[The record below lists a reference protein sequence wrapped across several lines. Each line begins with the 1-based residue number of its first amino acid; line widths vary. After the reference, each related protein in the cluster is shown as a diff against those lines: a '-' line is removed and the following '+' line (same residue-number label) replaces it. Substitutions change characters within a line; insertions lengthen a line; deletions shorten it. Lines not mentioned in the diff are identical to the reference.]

1 MEIVCATIVY
11 ECSGEETKSHQS
23 INNQWGRCKSNKTT
37 DNQNKKSRQKNPP
50 KREMPFIRTSTP
62 SIQYHYVH
70 IFRLL
75 FAVFYFSSTYLK
87 AYLTDDRYQLNE
99 ICNYYLSTFLLNST
113 HSLYYYNH
121 KPKFLLSKKVKTQ
134 NTSHVTTYVHL
145 LAASTTTTETTKCFN
160 THTHNWS

>member
-1 MEIVCATIVY
+1 
-11 ECSGEETKSHQS
+11 
-23 INNQWGRCKSNKTT
+23 
-37 DNQNKKSRQKNPP
+37 
-50 KREMPFIRTSTP
+50 MPFIRTSTP

-113 HSLYYYNH
+113 YSLYYYNH

-160 THTHNWS
+160 THTQLVIEPFVIRYVRKLMQQQ

>member
-1 MEIVCATIVY
+1 
-11 ECSGEETKSHQS
+11 
-23 INNQWGRCKSNKTT
+23 
-37 DNQNKKSRQKNPP
+37 
-50 KREMPFIRTSTP
+50 MPFIRTSTP

-99 ICNYYLSTFLLNST
+99 TCNYYLSTFLLNST

-160 THTHNWS
+160 THTTGHRTFCNSIRSQTYATAVSGCTRHNIDTIADAGRGPGV